1 MKYIDEFR
9 DGDLARQIGARI
21 AAEAHPDRNYSFM
34 EFCGGHTHAISRYGV
49 LELLP
54 PNVRMIHGPG
64 CPVCVLPIGRI
75 DLAIRLALGAGRT
88 LGVDSENRP
97 QRGQFSPGLQANS
110 TAIGQKDGEKWTA
123 AVDLQPTLPNSDRLP
138 ERGAIVCT
146 YGDTMRVPA
155 SDSLSLIKA
164 KARGGDIRMVYSA
177 ADAMAIARA
186 NPQREV
192 VFFAIGFETT
202 TPPTAL
208 AIRDAAREG
217 LSNFSVLCC
226 HVLTPSAITHIL
238 ESPEVRQLGTV
249 PIDGFIG
256 PAHVSI
262 VIGSAPYEHFAEEYR
277 KPVVIAGFEPL
288 DVMQAILMLVRQVN
302 QGRAHVENEFTRA
315 VTPEGNLKAQ
325 ALVSEVFELRPSFEW
340 RGLGEVPY
348 SALKIREAFAAF
360 DAERR
365 FDLSYTPVADNK
377 ACECGAI
384 LRGVKKPTDCKIFGT
399 VCTPENPVGSCMV
412 SSEGACA
419 AHYTYGRFRD
429 IPIVAASAATE
440 EVTP

>member
-9 DGDLARQIGARI
+9 DGDIARKIADRI
-21 AAEAHPDRNYSFM
+21 AAEVQPDKNYSFM

-49 LELLP
+49 AELLP
-54 PNVRMIHGPG
+54 PTVRMVHGPG

-75 DLAIRLALGAGRT
+75 DLAIGLAL
-88 LGVDSENRP
+88 
-97 QRGQFSPGLQANS
+97 
-110 TAIGQKDGEKWTA
+110 
-123 AVDLQPTLPNSDRLP
+123 DRNV
-138 ERGAIVCT
+138 IVCT

-155 SDSLSLIKA
+155 SNGLSLVKA

-177 ADAMAIARA
+177 ADAMTIARN
-186 NPQREV
+186 NPEREV

-208 AIRDAAREG
+208 IIRDAQREG
-217 LSNFSVLCC
+217 LKNFTVLCC

-238 ESPEVRQLGTV
+238 ESPEVRQFGTV

-262 VIGSAPYEHFAEEYR
+262 VIGSGPYENFAEEYR

-288 DVMQAILMLVRQVN
+288 DVMQAVLMLVRQVN
-302 QGRAHVENEFTRA
+302 EGRCEVENEFSRA
-315 VTPEGNLKAQ
+315 VDRDGNLNAQ
-325 ALVSEVFELRPSFEW
+325 ALVSEVFELRTSFEW

-348 SALKIREAFAAF
+348 SALKIRPAFAEF

-365 FDLSYTPVADNK
+365 FALDYQPVADNK

-384 LRGVKKPTDCKIFGT
+384 LRGVKKPIDCKIFGT

-419 AHYTYGRFRD
+419 AHYSYGRFRD
-429 IPIVAASAATE
+429 IAIVAEVAA
-440 EVTP
+440 